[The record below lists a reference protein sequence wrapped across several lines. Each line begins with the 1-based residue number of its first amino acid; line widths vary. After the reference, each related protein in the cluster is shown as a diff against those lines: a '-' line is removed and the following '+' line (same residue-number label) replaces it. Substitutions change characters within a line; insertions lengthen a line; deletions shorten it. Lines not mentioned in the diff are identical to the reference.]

1 MKKILVKGRQFINE
15 DGDPVVF
22 PVSKGADSESLM
34 QEIDRI
40 LSELRESGKLRELSL
55 RYFGEDLTNP

>member
-1 MKKILVKGRQFINE
+1 MKKHWIALILVFAL
-15 DGDPVVF
+15 F
-22 PVSKGADSESLM
+22 LGAAAAEGAFDLDSLM